1 MMKDSK
7 FWIWFIPLFI
17 ILSVGIYIMLNKNF
31 QNTNYINNTNDTD
44 YINKDAKLIKEEFEK
59 LNDKGYYEVR
69 LSENNAFKYY
79 DLENIKSW
87 LDENRII
94 FIGSS
99 TDDNSRKAIKLIDEA
114 VSSSSVKEV
123 YYIDASKLTDDQKS
137 VIVNKLDTYELVPNT
152 YKLKLGTLI
161 TAKDKKLFNDL
172 VYNKDITLEKY
183 QEIIKDFIEKCDENC

>member
-1 MMKDSK
+1 MKDSK
-7 FWIWFIPLFI
+7 FWIWFIPLFLI
-17 ILSVGIYIMLNKNF
+17 VSVGLYFMLNRNF
-31 QNTNYINNTNDTD
+31 QNANYTNNTNGTD
-44 YINKDAKLIKEEFEK
+44 YINKDAKLIKEEFAK
-59 LNDKGYYEVR
+59 LNDKGYYEVN

-99 TDDNSRKAIKLIDEA
+99 TDDSSRKAIKLIDEA
-114 VSSSSVKEV
+114 VSTTSIKEV
-123 YYIDASKLTDDQKS
+123 YYIDASKLTDEQKS

-161 TAKDKKLFNDL
+161 TIKDKELLNEL
-172 VYNKDITLEKY
+172 VYNKDISLEKY
-183 QEIIKDFIEKCDENC
+183 QEVIKDFIEECDENC